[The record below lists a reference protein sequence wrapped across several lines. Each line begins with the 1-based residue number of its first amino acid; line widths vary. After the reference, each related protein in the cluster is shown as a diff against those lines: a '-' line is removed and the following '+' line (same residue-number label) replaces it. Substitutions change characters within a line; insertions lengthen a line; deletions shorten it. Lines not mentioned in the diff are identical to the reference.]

1 MDFSDKRYSFL
12 PGEHHGKQVIWI
24 TFEKDRELIQYLRSL
39 TKCWWSASHKAWYV
53 TDNRHHRQLFGLEL
67 PVTGKQVISKI
78 HQVNLPAF
86 QRFQELIKLKGYSR
100 HTLRT
105 YSIAFAQLL
114 YSLKSYP
121 VNDLT
126 PERLRS
132 YFLYCHQKLELSESE
147 IHGRINAIKFY
158 FEQVLHRDKMFFDIP
173 RPKKRLLL
181 PKMLNRKEVQK
192 VLEAKEN
199 KKHKLMLKLC
209 YGMGLRVSEV
219 AGLKISDIDSV
230 SMLVRIEQAKGK
242 KDRVVGLPQTILE
255 ELRAYYKEYRP
266 KVYLFEGQSGDQYSV
281 RSVQS
286 VFKSAMRKAGIN
298 KRIGIHGLRHSYAT
312 HLLETGTDIRIIQE
326 LLGHENLK
334 TTEIYTHVSTPAKAK
349 VKSPLDSL

>member
-1 MDFSDKRYSFL
+1 M
-12 PGEHHGKQVIWI
+12 
-24 TFEKDRELIQYLRSL
+24 
-39 TKCWWSASHKAWYV
+39 
-53 TDNRHHRQLFGLEL
+53 
-67 PVTGKQVISKI
+67 
-78 HQVNLPAF
+78 PAF

-147 IHGRINAIKFY
+147 IHGRINSIKFY

-181 PKMLNRKEVQK
+181 SKMLNRKEVQK

-242 KDRVVGLPQTILE
+242 KDRAVGLPQTILE

-266 KVYLFEGQSGDQYSV
+266 KVYLFEEQSGGQYSV